1 MKKNAF
7 ARKVKARWQI
17 YLLLIL
23 PVAYLL
29 IFCYQP
35 MFGQIIAFK
44 DYRIG
49 DTIWSAEWVGL
60 DNFREFFNSYKFT
73 LILKNTLIVSIYSFL
88 AGFPIPIILAL
99 LLNAIPSEKFKKL
112 VQGTSFIPYFLSVVV
127 LVGLVNKLLNART
140 GLYGTTFMALTGSN
154 PVDLFSEGSWF
165 KHIFVWSGVW
175 QTMGYNTVVYT
186 AALSSVAEELHDAA
200 KIDGASRF
208 QRVLHID
215 WPAIKPTVAIM
226 MILSLGRIMSVG
238 YEKVLLMQNNINM
251 NYSEVISTYVYK
263 VGLESVVGDFSM
275 SSTVAL
281 FNAVIN
287 LIMLFVANTMSRK
300 ITGNSIF

>member
-1 MKKNAF
+1 MNKNAL

-49 DTIWSAEWVGL
+49 DTIWSAKWVGL

-73 LILKNTLIVSIYSFL
+73 QILKNTLVLSIYSFL

-140 GLYGTTFMALTGSN
+140 GLYGTTFMALTGRN

-165 KHIFVWSGVW
+165 KHIYVWSGVW
-175 QTMGYNTVVYT
+175 QTMGYNTIVYT
-186 AALSSVAEELHDAA
+186 AALSGVAEELHDAA

-263 VGLESVVGDFSM
+263 VGLESVAGDFSM

-287 LIMLFVANTMSRK
+287 LIMLFVANTMSKK